1 MKRMPERTNL
11 GAALST
17 TIHALI
23 AQAEEPERGHDRT
36 VMGFALP
43 SWQRGSVWSREQQIR
58 FVESAWKGLP
68 LGTYTVNRQKSV
80 TTDPALCGILIDGQQ
95 RITAI
100 EAYLRGDFPVF
111 GARWSEVHPDD
122 RRAFKMTKFA
132 SYEKDFGSDAEM
144 RAYYDLMNFGG
155 VSHAPADAASFDPD
169 LLSRSV
175 LRRMAGI
182 TVDSKTDPRW
192 VMDVSDADPDIGHM
206 GDCLE
211 EIAPGANIAALL
223 AAHRR
228 AAILD
233 EMAKVPA
240 LSGMIPEASRKVRK
254 DVPNGPDLIAGP

>member
-1 MKRMPERTNL
+1 MIRMPERTNL
-11 GAALST
+11 GASLAT

-36 VMGFALP
+36 VMGFGLP
-43 SWQRGSVWSREQQIR
+43 VWQRGSVWSREQQIR

-68 LGTYTVNRQKSV
+68 LGTYTVNRQK
-80 TTDPALCGILIDGQQ
+80 TIRTDPGLHGILIDGQQ

-100 EAYLRGDFPVF
+100 GAYLAGDFPVF

-122 RRAFKMTKFA
+122 RRAFRMTKFS
-132 SYEKDFGSDAEM
+132 SYETDFTSDAEM

-155 VSHAPADAASFDPD
+155 VSHAPADAASFDPKA
-169 LLSRSV
+169 LARSV
-175 LRRMAGI
+175 LGRVSGV

-192 VMDVSDADPDIGHM
+192 VLDVSEAEPDVGHM

-211 EIAPGANIAALL
+211 EISPGADIAAML
-223 AAHRR
+223 AEHRQ

-240 LSGMIPEASRKVRK
+240 LSGLIPEDSRRVRREN
-254 DVPNGPDLIAGP
+254 PNPGLVLGR